1 MDNDFRVYLEAM
13 DGRIMAKINDGLERV
28 VSRLSS
34 PERHFTNP
42 KGFLAENFVS
52 SRHCATWMAA

>member
-1 MDNDFRVYLEAM
+1 M